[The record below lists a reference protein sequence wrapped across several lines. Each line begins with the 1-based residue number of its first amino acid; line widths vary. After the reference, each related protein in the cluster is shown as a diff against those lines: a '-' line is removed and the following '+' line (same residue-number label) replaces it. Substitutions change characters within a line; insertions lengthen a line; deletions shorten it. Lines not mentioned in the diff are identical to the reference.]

1 MKFQDNLMNERK
13 ATFPRVGPVAL
24 SASSVR
30 RDYTTPPGLGYSLK
44 RFLNTMYQV
53 PALDFGRRFATAVFE
68 RAIPENA
75 VPADD
80 FA

>member
-1 MKFQDNLMNERK
+1 MGGK
-13 ATFPRVGPVAL
+13 ATLPRVDCCR
-24 SASSVR
+24 VR
-30 RDYTTPPGLGYSLK
+30 SCVTRGYTTPPGRGYSLK

-75 VPADD
+75 VPAYD